1 VIGYCHAK
9 FQFERI
15 DHLKGILVLASLRPT
30 ESFKGLVNVIRFP
43 ALMSRRV

>member
-9 FQFERI
+9 FQIERT
-15 DHLKGILVLASLRPT
+15 DHLKGILVLALLRPV

-43 ALMSRRV
+43 ALMSRRL